1 MALFVTFLLGV
12 ANFVLHKA
20 VVESGHPLLES
31 MAGFFHLLGGRA
43 PALVE
48 FILLLGVLLLVAQG
62 STVWALLYAGYTA
75 VNAAAAWLI
84 LGGRV

>member
-1 MALFVTFLLGV
+1 MALFVTFLFGV

-20 VVESGHPLLES
+20 VVDSGHPLLES

-43 PALVE
+43 ATLVE
-48 FILLLGVLLLVAQG
+48 FGMLLGVLLLVAQG
-62 STVWALLYAGYTA
+62 STGWAMLYAGYTT

-84 LGGRV
+84 LSGRV